1 MSQNW
6 SSNSLRLSTLLS
18 ALLAFPLPGGASE
31 QDAVAALNSELA
43 GFVQYG
49 STDDAY
55 FGLDTTSTGLGVR
68 GSVNLPVWRFIGA
81 SVSAEAAIARNETDV
96 PSSLFDP
103 AFSFSC
109 TQDQWATSGTAFVR
123 DPTIG
128 RIRGH
133 YEVARIPLCGYSSS
147 SGEIENGVTNTT
159 YGADVEY
166 YFSRWTVAA
175 RFDRASTREAGQRCC
190 GDNQY
195 GGQVAFYPTTAWRI
209 SGGYATTPGS
219 SGIETYTVAAEYQ
232 PAWLGNQ
239 LGIGLTYR
247 RLSADWLTANFVR
260 ATITYYF
267 GDLPDL
273 LTRDR
278 HFR

>member
-1 MSQNW
+1 MSRC
-6 SSNSLRLSTLLS
+6 RLFTSPRLFPLLI
-18 ALLAFPLPGGASE
+18 ALLACPLCGGASE
-31 QDAVAALNSELA
+31 QDAVAALNGELA
-43 GFVQYG
+43 GVAQYG
-49 STDDAY
+49 STDDPY
-55 FGLDTTSTGLGVR
+55 FGLDNTSTALGIR
-68 GSVNLPVWRFIGA
+68 GSVNFPVWRIIGA
-81 SVSAEAAIARNETDV
+81 SASAEAALARTETDV
-96 PSSLFDP
+96 PAGLFDP

-109 TQDQWATSGTAFVR
+109 TQDQWATSGAVFVR
-123 DPTIG
+123 DPTLG
-128 RIRGH
+128 RVRGN
-133 YEVARIPLCGYSSS
+133 YEVARVPLCGYSSS

-175 RFDRASTREAGQRCC
+175 RFARTSTREAGQRCC

-232 PAWLGNQ
+232 PAWLANQ
-239 LGIGLTYR
+239 LGIGLTYQ

-260 ATITYYF
+260 ATVTYYF

-278 HFR
+278 YFR